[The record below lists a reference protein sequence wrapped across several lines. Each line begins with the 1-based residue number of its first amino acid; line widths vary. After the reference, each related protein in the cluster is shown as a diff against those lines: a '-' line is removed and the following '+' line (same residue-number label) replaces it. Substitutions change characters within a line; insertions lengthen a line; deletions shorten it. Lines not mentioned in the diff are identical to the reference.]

1 MKRYLTVFLLVMS
14 CNYCYANSLETAIVN
29 AKSACSG
36 ISDAMLDLKK
46 MAGINTAVTAVGT
59 VAGGV
64 ALVTGIAK
72 KNVDKEYDDFAERI
86 RRLLA
91 KNRNVQM
98 DPIIISDREEFSRR
112 IDEILESEAVTVA
125 QADADKLKELEQ
137 KSKMLGNIR
146 TGTLAAST
154 MTNIAGTAIA
164 ANNKVDDDL
173 ETKINNCVSAI
184 KNLSKAKL
192 SAKVEQ
198 TASETEIN
206 QADNI
211 ITRCRDWEVI
221 DLKPI
226 NKRAKGATISSG
238 IGIGTGAVG
247 TITSAVANTDST
259 RHGDEEKEKRLN
271 TTANIMAGASTAAS
285 AAATIFN
292 AAQIS
297 AIKKAVVVADE
308 CEGALK

>member
-59 VAGGV
+59 VTGGV
-64 ALVTGIAK
+64 ALGTGIAK
-72 KNVDKEYDDFAERI
+72 KNVDAEQRELEAKVAKLVAEKSQIPIEQINI
-86 RRLLA
+86 RNDIEFKQQIMA
-91 KNRNVQM
+91 VVNGHNVEL
-98 DPIIISDREEFSRR
+98 S
-112 IDEILESEAVTVA
+112 
-125 QADADKLKELEQ
+125 ADAKRINELEQ

-154 MTNIAGTAIA
+154 VTNIAGTVIS

-238 IGIGTGAVG
+238 IGIGTGTVG

-259 RHGDEEKEKRLN
+259 RHGDEEKEKRNYLIPF
-271 TTANIMAGASTAAS
+271 T
-285 AAATIFN
+285 
-292 AAQIS
+292 
-297 AIKKAVVVADE
+297 
-308 CEGALK
+308 